1 MPLPSPA
8 ARPGVPQARPV
19 RALPSGT
26 TRFPSITRLGPA
38 MPRNGPEPVTGTP
51 DGSGEWW
58 ERGGRGFPPPTRR
71 SDRGEVEAP
80 RTGDRYARALPFPWR
95 PPRAA
100 LSWAGGAVRPE
111 TPLQPSPEQLAL
123 DRRPPRRPGRLP
135 ARARLRRRRQDHRA
149 AAAGRGRPLPRPL
162 PGLQQGRP
170 APGPGPLP
178 GPRRLPHRPQPRL
191 PRHRMFEQRHR
202 LERRLAAREVAEL
215 LAIPALDGLRP
226 SFWAYCAIAAVRAF
240 THGADR
246 EIDAGHLPPL
256 PRGADRAEAVLAWAR
271 RLWGL
276 MCRPGGDGAARARRL
291 PQALAPP
298 DGARLPAGAEV
309 LYLDEAQDANPVTLA
324 VLEAQRP
331 ADGVGRRPVAVGL
344 PLPRQRGRDA
354 DDRRPAAAP
363 EPLLALRRGAGRGRP
378 RHPRPHRRAAG
389 RAAARRPRD
398 RHHARPGAPA
408 LRGAVPDQRRPVRG
422 GGARPRP
429 DPRRGRP
436 RAAGAAGA
444 GRLGPLPGRARAG
457 GAGAGPVPGLGR
469 AAGGGGGGPRPGAA
483 LPGARRRAVRPRPA
497 GPGGGPAAAGGG
509 AAGGGGPGAGDG
521 AQGQGAGVA
530 GGAAGRRTSRAFAEL
545 DAADP
550 DGVPRLAAEERDQEL
565 HLLYVAATR
574 ARRRLEPNQAVRSCL
589 AAPPGPAVADRGR
602 AA

>member
-1 MPLPSPA
+1 M
-8 ARPGVPQARPV
+8 
-19 RALPSGT
+19 
-26 TRFPSITRLGPA
+26 
-38 MPRNGPEPVTGTP
+38 
-51 DGSGEWW
+51 
-58 ERGGRGFPPPTRR
+58 
-71 SDRGEVEAP
+71 
-80 RTGDRYARALPFPWR
+80 
-95 PPRAA
+95 
-100 LSWAGGAVRPE
+100 RPE

-123 DRRPPRRPGRLP
+123 IDARRADPAGSLRVLAFAGAGKTTALRLLAEADPSPPSTWPTTRPPSSRPGP
-135 ARARLRRRRQDHRA
+135 ASRPTSPA
-149 AAAGRGRPLPRPL
+149 APSTASPTAP
-162 PGLQQGRP
+162 PGMV
-170 APGPGPLP
+170 A
-178 GPRRLPHRPQPRL
+178 
-191 PRHRMFEQRHR
+191 QRHR

-226 SFWAYCAIAAVRAF
+226 AFWAYCAIAAVRAF
-240 THGADR
+240 THSAAR

-256 PRGADRAEAVLAWAR
+256 PRGRRLAFAGAGKTTALRLLAEADPSPALYLAYNKAAQLQAQARFPAHVACRTVHSLAYRATRMFDQRHRLERRLAAREVAELLAIPALDGLRPAFWAYCAIADRARLHPR
-271 RLWGL
+271 R
-276 MCRPGGDGAARARRL
+276 RPRDRRRPPPSPAPRRRPRRGRARL
-291 PQALAPP
+291 GPPALGSDVATRRRRVPLEH
-298 DGARLPAGAEV
+298 DAYLKLWHLGGARLPAGAEV

-398 RHHARPGAPA
+398 RHHARPRAPA

-444 GRLGPLPGRARAG
+444 GRLAPLPRRARAG
-457 GAGAGPVPGLGR
+457 GAGAGPVPRLGR

-483 LPGARRRAVRPRPA
+483 LPGARGRAVRPRPA
-497 GPGGGPAAAGGG
+497 GPGGGPAAAGGA

-530 GGAAGRRTSRAFAEL
+530 GGAAG
-545 DAADP
+545 
-550 DGVPRLAAEERDQEL
+550 PRLPEPSPSWTPR
-565 HLLYVAATR
+565 TR
-574 ARRRLEPNQAVRSCL
+574 TGRR
-589 AAPPGPAVADRGR
+589 G
-602 AA
+602 